1 MLLKLR
7 WALVTILSIACI
19 DALAQTQSWPTRSV
33 RWIVPFAAG
42 GTSDGISRL
51 LADRLSEK
59 WGQAVV
65 VDNRPGGFTV
75 VSAVEAKN
83 APPDGYTLY
92 LTFNGTMTMNPFAMS
107 SLPYDPQRDFTPIA
121 VFVDIPVMF
130 ITNNTIPVKTMRD
143 FVDYVKKNPDKVSI
157 GYAGPANQIV
167 IGQIANE
174 LGLKFVVVPYKSG
187 VDVTRALLSGEINAA
202 VDAATTYPQHFKDG
216 KLRGLAITGKKRLA
230 SVPDVPTLTEVG
242 VTKFAEIPQWTG
254 LSAPA
259 GLPTPI
265 RNKIVADLKEVTARQ
280 DVQQRMTELGLVP
293 TWVGPE
299 DMAKLIPVEMK
310 LMGPIVKEM
319 GINLN

>member
-7 WALVTILSIACI
+7 WALVAILSIACI
-19 DALAQTQSWPTRSV
+19 NAPAQTQSWPTRSV

-42 GTSDGISRL
+42 GTSDGMSRL
-51 LADRLSEK
+51 LAERLSEK

-83 APPDGYTLY
+83 AAPDGYTLY
-92 LTFNGTMTMNPFAMS
+92 LTFNGTMTMNPFALS
-107 SLPYDPQRDFTPIA
+107 NLPYDPQRDFTPIA

-130 ITNNTIPVKTMRD
+130 ITNNTLPIKTMRD

-167 IGQIANE
+167 IGQIARE

-242 VTKFAEIPQWTG
+242 VTRFYEIPQWTG

-259 GLPTPI
+259 GLPASI
-265 RNKIVADLKEVTARQ
+265 RNKIVADLQEVTARP
-280 DVQQRMTELGLVP
+280 DVQQRLTELGLVP

-299 DMAKLIPVEMK
+299 EMAKLITTELA

-319 GINLN
+319 GIKLN